1 MPRPS
6 TRLKRVALPLGVL
19 LGVTA
24 AAATTIVALR
34 GWDGTCSGELPVNL
48 AVTANMERP
57 VRAVV
62 DEFQAGKPAVDGTCV
77 QVRVA
82 TKAASAVANDLVNV
96 MPGGTRTPNVW
107 LPDSGLWPARVLQQ
121 AGSASGPV
129 PELDIRGS
137 LAGSPLVIATS
148 MPVSDRLGDASG
160 WRKMIQGGVPAVIGD
175 PTSSTEGL
183 ATLMLIRSLLGNSD
197 GTPRPELVETL
208 MRVGRNSLPSMRDA
222 FAKVEQDPLTAPAFS
237 ATEQAV
243 IAYNATAANKVT
255 LRYAEEGTLNLD
267 HPLVRVTSR
276 GEPAGL
282 DRAVDLLETAL
293 RAPVAAKRFAEAGFR
308 DPQGAAS
315 SGWPEGLGVRAA
327 AAKLLPTPTPAEAT
341 EVLRTFS
348 AATLDARMLTV
359 IDVSGSMQA
368 KAGNGQTRMELARD
382 AALTALGVLPDST
395 QLGLWIFS
403 TNHSGSQDW
412 TQLVS
417 LGPLMERM
425 NGGTRRDALKAA
437 AATLPNRTRGA
448 TGLYDTALAAW
459 RTVRADHDPT
469 KVNSVVLITD
479 GRNEDQQGLD
489 LAGLLQTLRAEANP
503 AQPVPIILI
512 GLGPEV
518 DMEALQQIGT
528 ATGGKAYAARE
539 AQDVRGVLVDAVIQR
554 RCRPNC

>member
-1 MPRPS
+1 M
-6 TRLKRVALPLGVL
+6 KRVALPLGVL
-19 LGVTA
+19 LGVAA
-24 AAATTIVALR
+24 AAATTVVALR
-34 GWDGTCSGELPVNL
+34 GWGGTCTGELPVNL

-62 DEFQAGKPAVDGTCV
+62 EEFQADKPAVDGRC
-77 QVRVA
+77 VRVKVA
-82 TKAASAVANDLVNV
+82 VKAASAVATELVNV
-96 MPGGTRTPNVW
+96 LPGGTRTPNVW

-121 AGSASGPV
+121 ASSASAPV

-137 LAGSPLVIATS
+137 LASSPLVIAAS
-148 MPVSDRLGDASG
+148 MPLAEKLGEATG
-160 WRKMIQGGVPAVIGD
+160 WRKLIQGGVPAVIGD
-175 PTSSTEGL
+175 PTSATEGL
-183 ATLMLIRSLLGNSD
+183 ATLMLIRSLLGNND

-208 MRVGRNSLPSMRDA
+208 MKVGHNAVPAMRDA

-237 ATEQAV
+237 TTEQSV
-243 IAYNATAANKVT
+243 IAHNGGAANRVSV
-255 LRYAEEGTLNLD
+255 RYAEEGTLNMD
-267 HPLVRVTSR
+267 HPLVRVRSR

-282 DRAVDLLETAL
+282 DRALDLLEDAL
-293 RAPVAAKRFAEAGFR
+293 RAPAAAKRFGAAGFR
-308 DPQGAAS
+308 DPHGAAS
-315 SGWPEGLGVRAA
+315 ASWPEGNGVRPAA
-327 AAKLLPTPTPAEAT
+327 VKLVPTPTPDQAA

-348 AATLDARMLTV
+348 AATLDARMLAV

-368 KAGNGQTRMELARD
+368 RAGNGQTRMELARD

-412 TQLVS
+412 TQLVG

-437 AATLPNRTRGA
+437 AASLTGRTRGA

-518 DMEALQQIGT
+518 DMEVLQQIGT

-539 AQDVRGVLVDAVIQR
+539 AGDVRGVLVDAVIQR